1 MATSDDDLLQRYADP
16 EADPDYQANM
26 AGIGQLAASAVTGIG
41 AQSARGLA
49 MLQGQPSDFHGVPLG
64 DAGQRLLRTAAPGFE
79 PVSNL
84 ADSIADTYGKSVN
97 TNAGLASKYLG
108 DTAGAG
114 VAAAGAVL
122 PNFVGPAGEEKAIA
136 DAAAESIAHAA
147 PGRVLDGLTP
157 SALER
162 EGVAATR
169 GAEPPEPPG
178 GITYSISK
186 ATDVG
191 HPTAGLIGFHPDA
204 LVSDAHTTN
213 GEHVGRIVME
223 PSEDGSMLISRGGG
237 NGMMEWGN
245 DAIVHPD
252 YRGQGIG
259 PNLVQ
264 NGIDHAH
271 LNGMDFGSDTKL
283 SQGGLNMYKKLESEG
298 YPLDYNP
305 TVVTEGDPQNGGY
318 YASQNGQPAVIVR
331 QPIHADDAHPEE
343 TPAPQASGW
352 IQNQAG
358 DQNPQALTGMPR
370 VVNVGDLSLPV
381 GPNPVI
387 RQIAERY
394 KQEAGITTPQ
404 PTDFQKVDPVQ
415 AKRIAAA
422 YDAMPHAPND
432 PAVKA
437 SYDAMI
443 NETLAQ
449 YQHVKA
455 AGLKVDFIP
464 PGSPDPYAASPRLA
478 TEDIN
483 NNNHFWVFPTS
494 EGFGTIDTSIHDNPL
509 LGHSG
514 ETISGQP
521 ATNNDI
527 FRVVHDYFGHAKEGV
542 GFRADGEENAWR
554 QHASMYSDLARPAM
568 TAETRG
574 QNNWVNFGPHGEAN
588 RGASGADTVYADQK
602 TGVLPDEF
610 NQPTLPQ
617 GGTHGA
623 PAGGAPIAPEAHALA
638 DYVADNGGVTYH
650 PGTGDLNPPGSV
662 HVPDRGSSVSLD
674 HKPTP
679 DEIHDFMLQNQ
690 EPLTNGSVLHIESD
704 GAGNH
709 FMHVGEHEPFAQ
721 EPPPHEAEYLADNKG
736 YAANQKVSGQVG
748 SRPIGEYEQS
758 LTHPTPRTEWTH
770 GQPTVNV
777 AQGRALHTP
786 GVYGDPKA
794 VVDEA
799 AALAAQSPE
808 NPMMQRLFGVTR
820 KDLADIG
827 AGRQG
832 NLLGQPQGIKGNP
845 SGSEAVQNVMTPQNA
860 QRLVD
865 ALEYAKTKPEL
876 AHGMMG
882 WYVMDPAY
890 RRIEQL
896 TGDPEKAK
904 QIWDQLNSFSA
915 ISSPQTPVDR
925 ELEVAGTAH
934 WLKNS
939 GRWSDYEGMADAAKH
954 SQNPQDMQDLM
965 HHIYHNSQNVPAMN
979 RYIERGEI
987 GKVPMQAPKA
997 YTYAE
1002 ASNTPEIGNQTMT
1015 PVGDTHFA
1023 GAMGLLDTRAAK
1035 DPKGSLETSELQTLA
1050 PWFRSQVADRAGMES
1065 VPAQAL
1071 LWGIYAPQTGVRSGI
1086 GMPKLELMTK
1096 EIENV
1101 AQRYGIS
1108 PEEARDHFLL
1118 GTRPSP

>member
-16 EADPDYQANM
+16 EADPDYQANL
-26 AGIGQLAASAVTGIG
+26 AGVGQLAASAATGIG
-41 AQSARGLA
+41 AQSLRGLA
-49 MLQGQPSDFHGVPLG
+49 MLQGQNADFHGVPLG
-64 DAGQRLLRTAAPGFE
+64 DEGQRLLRAAAPGFA
-79 PVSNL
+79 PVTNL
-84 ADSIADTYGKSVN
+84 ANSVADTYGKSVES
-97 TNAGLASKYLG
+97 NAGLASRYLG
-108 DTAGAG
+108 APAGAT

-204 LVSDAHTTN
+204 FVSDAHTTD

-223 PSEDGSMLISRGGG
+223 PSADGSMLISRGGG

-318 YASQNGQPAVIVR
+318 YASQNGQPAVVVR
-331 QPIHADDAHPEE
+331 QPIHADDAHPDE

-358 DQNPQALTGMPR
+358 EAGMPSYPGDGSMLNIGLHQGQEGQPGFR
-370 VVNVGDLSLPV
+370 QMSPQEAQGAVESTGAGVTKVSLLTPQQHGVSEPTAVLSTDRALSEPEMQHVLAQTQQSAIPQRTNNGVESMHIAPGHEEIAQREGWDKFNPAYFRDHDGNTAPTGSTHSGSSGDLTPPDTTL
-381 GPNPVI
+381 
-387 RQIAERY
+387 
-394 KQEAGITTPQ
+394 AGTPQ
-404 PTDFQKVDPVQ
+404 V
-415 AKRIAAA
+415 
-422 YDAMPHAPND
+422 
-432 PAVKA
+432 
-437 SYDAMI
+437 
-443 NETLAQ
+443 
-449 YQHVKA
+449 
-455 AGLKVDFIP
+455 
-464 PGSPDPYAASPRLA
+464 
-478 TEDIN
+478 
-483 NNNHFWVFPTS
+483 
-494 EGFGTIDTSIHDNPL
+494 
-509 LGHSG
+509 
-514 ETISGQP
+514 
-521 ATNNDI
+521 
-527 FRVVHDYFGHAKEGV
+527 
-542 GFRADGEENAWR
+542 
-554 QHASMYSDLARPAM
+554 
-568 TAETRG
+568 
-574 QNNWVNFGPHGEAN
+574 
-588 RGASGADTVYADQK
+588 
-602 TGVLPDEF
+602 
-610 NQPTLPQ
+610 
-617 GGTHGA
+617 
-623 PAGGAPIAPEAHALA
+623 APEAHALA

-674 HKPTP
+674 HKPSP
-679 DEIHDFMLQNQ
+679 DEVHDFMMQNQ
-690 EPLTNGSVLHIESD
+690 EALTSGSVLHIESD

-709 FMHVGEHEPFAQ
+709 FMHVGEHDPLAQ
-721 EPPPHEAEYLADNKG
+721 EPPAHEAEYLADNKG

-777 AQGRALHTP
+777 AQGRELHTP

-808 NPMMQRLFGVTR
+808 NPMMRRLFGVTR

-896 TGDPEKAK
+896 TGDPEQAK

-939 GRWSDYEGMADAAKH
+939 GRWSDYERMADAAKH

-965 HHIYHNSQNVPAMN
+965 THIYHNNQNVPAMN
-979 RYIERGEI
+979 RYNERGVI
-987 GKVPMQAPKA
+987 GSVPMQAPKA
-997 YTYAE
+997 YTYGE
-1002 ASNTPEIGNQTMT
+1002 ASNVPEIGHQTMT

-1023 GAMGLLDTRAAK
+1023 GAMGLLDTRTRA
-1035 DPKGSLETSELQTLA
+1035 DPKGSLKTEELQTLA

-1108 PEEARDHFLL
+1108 PEEARDHYLL
-1118 GTRPSP
+1118 GTRPQ